1 MAEQQRLL
9 SLVPVGLREAVI
21 DSPPFRA
28 SIRHF
33 EDQVESLEKWLES
46 YIKILSDWLAGLQR
60 KQHSLRRANFRR
72 RGTDHGT
79 LCTGYTGIF
88 H

>member
-1 MAEQQRLL
+1 MAEEQRLL
-9 SLVPVGLREAVI
+9 SLVPVGLREAVL

-33 EDQVESLEKWLES
+33 EDQVDALEKWIEN
-46 YIKILSDWLAGLQR
+46 YIKAMTDWLAGLQ
-60 KQHSLRRANFRR
+60 SNFS
-72 RGTDHGT
+72 
-79 LCTGYTGIF
+79 F